1 MARCFAC
8 FRLTVFLRGVCM
20 LCLRL
25 SALVSSHSPEAY
37 MVWKLPI
44 NNRCEFACV
53 IMSPGDTLV
62 TCPGCN
68 RPLAPIRAAIDLSLC
83 EPGHDEKAWKM
94 DGGMRIPITVSR
106 ANNVIVCVC
115 VCVFLCVHS
124 CYTCA
129 CFHCLKA
136 DRGFPHPLSRETFV
150 Q

>member
-1 MARCFAC
+1 
-8 FRLTVFLRGVCM
+8 M

-83 EPGHDEKAWKM
+83 EPGHDEQAWKM

-106 ANNVIVCVC
+106 ACVC
-115 VCVFLCVHS
+115 LCLCVFVRALMLHMRM
-124 CYTCA
+124 
-129 CFHCLKA
+129 F
-136 DRGFPHPLSRETFV
+136 PLSKSRQGLSTSFEP
-150 Q
+150 